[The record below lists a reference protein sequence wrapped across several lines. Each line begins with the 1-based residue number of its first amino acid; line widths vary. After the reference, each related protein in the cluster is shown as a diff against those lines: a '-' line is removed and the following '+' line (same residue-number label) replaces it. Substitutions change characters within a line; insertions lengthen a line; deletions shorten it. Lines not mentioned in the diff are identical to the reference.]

1 MARGWE
7 SKSIESQ
14 MDAAEAAKPAR
25 LDVRT
30 PEDIAL
36 TSKRSSLELT
46 RTRVQH
52 DYDNAYNE
60 RYRRQLEQ
68 ALAFIDKQL
77 ADLG

>member
-7 SKSIESQ
+7 SKSVESQ
-14 MDAAEAAKPAR
+14 MDAAESAKPAR

-36 TSKRSSLELT
+36 NSSRNSLILT

-52 DYDNAYNE
+52 DYDTAKNE
-60 RYRRQLEQ
+60 RYRRQLEA